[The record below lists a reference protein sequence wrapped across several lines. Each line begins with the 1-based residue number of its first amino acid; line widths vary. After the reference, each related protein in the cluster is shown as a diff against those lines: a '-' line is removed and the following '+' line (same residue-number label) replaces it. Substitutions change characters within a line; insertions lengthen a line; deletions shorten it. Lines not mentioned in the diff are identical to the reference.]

1 MGNVLGEWDSEA
13 KGDST
18 YCGDDI
24 LSTINDELMEKILA
38 NLELKDLVSLCKT
51 SKKMKEHVQNFS
63 LHYVLSYSRMDR
75 LLEFINCEILNPSEL
90 MLKKRITQHEP
101 VNLKT
106 SVQYLKWV
114 KLYGH
119 MIRRYS
125 ITEAEEFPHYGNPS
139 YIRRQPYPL
148 LGRDIV
154 RLKTVCW
161 LYFKKNLPQ
170 VPAGKYQVSLHLQ
183 LRADLS
189 WPSVGGSSTAQLT
202 VFKEN
207 VDKSEPPLADV
218 VMESEYWRKI
228 KCDKFDNGLLR
239 GKANIIRSTHS
250 VGKEEWFFIK
260 FKPFTIL
267 QDTNLAFEWKDIDNP
282 YWKRGMCWDYIQIE
296 KV

>member
-1 MGNVLGEWDSEA
+1 MELESYITFGQGTS
-13 KGDST
+13 
-18 YCGDDI
+18 DI
-24 LSTINDELMEKILA
+24 TGFIQDGREFAVVGLQNAAAFVDITDPFNPFEVGRIGGTPNSWRD
-38 NLELKDLVSLCKT
+38 LKYWNR
-51 SKKMKEHVQNFS
+51 HV
-63 LHYVLSYSRMDR
+63 YIGTD
-75 LLEFINCEILNPSEL
+75 
-90 MLKKRITQHEP
+90 
-101 VNLKT
+101 
-106 SVQYLKWV
+106 
-114 KLYGH
+114 
-119 MIRRYS
+119 
-125 ITEAEEFPHYGNPS
+125 AEEFPHYGNPS

-170 VPAGKYQVSLHLQ
+170 VPAGKYQVSLHFQ

-218 VMESEYWRKI
+218 VMESEYWKKI
-228 KCDKFDNGLLR
+228 KCDKFDIGLLG
-239 GKANIIRSTHS
+239 GKANIIKSSHS
-250 VGKEEWFFIK
+250 DGGEEWFFIK